1 MSGGAGYCWTICSP
15 DLIDSSQYMHNARSR
30 NFVRN
35 LTLFVIFLMNSLLIL
50 DDDFLDKEN
59 KKAKGGKKNV
69 RCNYEARSYF
79 FLCPDT
85 TQRREM

>member
-1 MSGGAGYCWTICSP
+1 LSGGAGYCWTICSP

-50 DDDFLDKEN
+50 DDYFLE
-59 KKAKGGKKNV
+59 KGKQKG
-69 RCNYEARSYF
+69 EG
-79 FLCPDT
+79 
-85 TQRREM
+85 REEECQM